1 MSDLADGG
9 FISSEARRV
18 IVGFDGVDC
27 VFPWPQAYGAIKPT
41 FDFTRPLP
49 PSLTHPEPF
58 DAQDKIQ
65 EWIAELHRRQA
76 EAQAELPSPPDGMQW
91 VIEQCLP
98 EYDFREGL
106 EGNDYKTIVTSR
118 FVLRTIPMPEDE

>member
-1 MSDLADGG
+1 
-9 FISSEARRV
+9 
-18 IVGFDGVDC
+18 
-27 VFPWPQAYGAIKPT
+27 
-41 FDFTRPLP
+41 
-49 PSLTHPEPF
+49 
-58 DAQDKIQ
+58 
-65 EWIAELHRRQA
+65 
-76 EAQAELPSPPDGMQW
+76 MQW